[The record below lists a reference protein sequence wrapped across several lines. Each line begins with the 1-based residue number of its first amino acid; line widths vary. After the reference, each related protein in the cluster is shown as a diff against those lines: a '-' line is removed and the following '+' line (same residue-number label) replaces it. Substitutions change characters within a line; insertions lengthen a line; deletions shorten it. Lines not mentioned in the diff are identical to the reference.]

1 MFPTIQ
7 ESRPPYVRFERRAMK
22 DEGKSVEAGK
32 VVWRNVDF
40 AIITPVGSRDEV
52 EKIADEWVKHI
63 MKQAVNGQYPTQWA
77 EHFNLMYREW
87 QKGNELPANGTPLA
101 MVPFLTPA
109 EVKNLQEANVRT
121 LEDAAQM
128 SEEAMALV
136 GLAAR
141 TLKSKCEA
149 YLKGAETGKLAERIA
164 ALESQSRTKD
174 EIIERL
180 KGQVA
185 ELEAAMPKRE
195 TLHAPRR
202 AATG

>member
-22 DEGKSVEAGK
+22 DEGASMEQGK

-77 EHFNLMYREW
+77 EHFNLAYREW
-87 QKGNELPANGTPLA
+87 KKGNELPTEGTPLA

-109 EVKNLQEANVRT
+109 EVKNLSEANVRT

-128 SEEAMALV
+128 SEEAMNLV
-136 GLAAR
+136 GMGAR
-141 TLKSKCEA
+141 VLKDKCAA
-149 YLKGAETGKLAERIA
+149 YLKGAEGGKLAERIA
-164 ALESQSRTKD
+164 ALEAQSRTKD
-174 EIIERL
+174 EIIDRL

-185 ELEAAMPKRE
+185 ELEAALPKKPKRE
-195 TLHAPRR
+195 MVT
-202 AATG
+202 